1 MFYCTILAN
10 KGDKKR
16 KIAHKKPR
24 FRAKMTSIE
33 QVAAQCCKKDAKKC
47 LERRSITWIFICK
60 HHIFLVNLV
69 KKGHDIRIHQS
80 EHRQANGR
88 EPAL

>member
-47 LERRSITWIFICK
+47 LERRSITWIFYLQTSHFFGK
-60 HHIFLVNLV
+60 FGQKRL
-69 KKGHDIRIHQS
+69 
-80 EHRQANGR
+80 
-88 EPAL
+88 

>member
-33 QVAAQCCKKDAKKC
+33 QVAEQCCKKDAK
-47 LERRSITWIFICK
+47 
-60 HHIFLVNLV
+60 
-69 KKGHDIRIHQS
+69 
-80 EHRQANGR
+80 
-88 EPAL
+88 